1 MPCHSRIAP
10 FARGLTLTLALLL
23 IAVTSVAAQGG
34 EPDRTQVYYVADVH
48 QVTVRSQIA
57 ATGANILEVGHNYVL
72 IEATDAELEAVRAL
86 GLDAQT
92 PTGKLAKAL
101 AFPPADSA
109 YHDYAEM
116 VAELQAAA
124 ARYPAIFRLFSIGE
138 SYEGRTIWAGKL
150 SKDVTVDRDVPEVL
164 FTFHQHA
171 REHLTVEMGLYIL
184 RMLTT
189 EYNINPDISALVD
202 GREVWMIFDMNPDG
216 GEYDIASGVYRSW
229 RKNRQPNTTSP
240 AVGTDLNRNWGYRFG
255 CCGGSSGDP
264 ASETYRGLSGFS
276 APETQ
281 VARDFVNSR
290 VVNGKQQ
297 ITVSIDFHTFSEL
310 ILWPYGYTYAE
321 IPSDMTQDDHDVLV
335 EMGRAMAATN
345 DYTAEQS
352 SQLYITDGSIPDWLY
367 GQHGI
372 LAYTFEMYPTSMA
385 GGGFY
390 PPDEIIPRE
399 TSRNREAV
407 LYLLDQADC
416 PYRVIG
422 KEQAHCG
429 VMPPAYVY
437 HEGFDGARTWTVN
450 PDGTDTATS
459 GRWEIGA
466 PQATRSNGT
475 KQPGR
480 AQSVPNALVT
490 GLAANV
496 NVNGGLTTARSA
508 PITLPNDASRL
519 TLTWYGYMAHDA
531 NSTNADTFVVKVL
544 GDPTLI
550 AYKEMGAFFNA
561 NASWTRHS
569 LDLTRL
575 RGQTIYLQ
583 VECGDETPD
592 TLVECG
598 VDSVAVTAT
607 R

>member
-216 GEYDIASGVYRSW
+216 GEYDIA
-229 RKNRQPNTTSP
+229 
-240 AVGTDLNRNWGYRFG
+240 
-255 CCGGSSGDP
+255 
-264 ASETYRGLSGFS
+264 
-276 APETQ
+276 
-281 VARDFVNSR
+281 
-290 VVNGKQQ
+290 
-297 ITVSIDFHTFSEL
+297 
-310 ILWPYGYTYAE
+310 
-321 IPSDMTQDDHDVLV
+321 
-335 EMGRAMAATN
+335 
-345 DYTAEQS
+345 
-352 SQLYITDGSIPDWLY
+352 
-367 GQHGI
+367 
-372 LAYTFEMYPTSMA
+372 
-385 GGGFY
+385 
-390 PPDEIIPRE
+390 
-399 TSRNREAV
+399 
-407 LYLLDQADC
+407 
-416 PYRVIG
+416 
-422 KEQAHCG
+422 
-429 VMPPAYVY
+429 
-437 HEGFDGARTWTVN
+437 
-450 PDGTDTATS
+450 
-459 GRWEIGA
+459 
-466 PQATRSNGT
+466 
-475 KQPGR
+475 
-480 AQSVPNALVT
+480 
-490 GLAANV
+490 
-496 NVNGGLTTARSA
+496 
-508 PITLPNDASRL
+508 
-519 TLTWYGYMAHDA
+519 
-531 NSTNADTFVVKVL
+531 
-544 GDPTLI
+544 
-550 AYKEMGAFFNA
+550 
-561 NASWTRHS
+561 
-569 LDLTRL
+569 
-575 RGQTIYLQ
+575 
-583 VECGDETPD
+583 
-592 TLVECG
+592 
-598 VDSVAVTAT
+598 
-607 R
+607 